1 MEEYIKCRGEKANC
15 IKVQLEYKRGGMNYF
30 DYTVKPRGYYIY
42 AQPMERYVKD
52 NGIVTESYT
61 AYTGYQ
67 KLLVECQRR
76 NKKSEKDALQLYE
89 ETKKLMIDKLTKDLN
104 LTLE

>member
-15 IKVQLEYKRGGMNYF
+15 IKVRLEYKKGGMNYF
-30 DYTVKPRGYYIY
+30 DYTVRPGGYYIY
-42 AQPMERYVKD
+42 AQPMERHVRD
-52 NGIVTESYT
+52 NGVVTEYYS

-67 KLLVECQRR
+67 KLLAECQRR
-76 NKKSEKDALQLYE
+76 NKKSEKEALQLYN